1 MCEANVYIDRNG
13 QEKLFMEQANI
24 IIFHEDGTVF
34 IENIFGERKTI
45 AARVKEMK
53 LVEHKIIL
61 EESW

>member
-24 IIFHEDGTVF
+24 IIFHKDGTLF